1 MRDKIRLIIIIGLAV
16 MLAVSIF
23 SGLQTYSSKKAME
36 LEKNGLRNENE
47 ALAGKVEEIAKERR
61 QLQEKVSAL
70 SNDLD
75 KASQDKQDI
84 QKRYELIIKERD
96 GLVEKVKTLQK
107 NNEQLRGDLSNLT
120 REKQR
125 LGQSLESNLEPLKN
139 ENTQLKQQ
147 LDNLNS
153 LKTKLEGELGQL
165 KEEKSDF
172 QRRLNQI
179 DALLE
184 QKLTRLRYLSIKDEL
199 DAIRGGGSS
208 TAETQSVA
216 VQAPGPSQSE
226 KESVELPPIV
236 VRPQSQPQPEKPTWQ
251 KKGSAAKPTGTVL
264 ELNKEDKFVIIDLGQ
279 DAGTKLGDT
288 FKVYRQGNPIAHIE
302 VIQVRQSIS
311 ACDIKEE
318 IIPIEAGDIV
328 R

>member
-1 MRDKIRLIIIIGLAV
+1 MGLAV

-36 LEKNGLRNENE
+36 LERNGLRNENQ
-47 ALAGKVEEIAKERR
+47 ALASKVEEIAKERR

-70 SNDLD
+70 SSDLD

-96 GLVEKVKTLQK
+96 DLVEKLKTLQK
-107 NNEQLRGDLSNLT
+107 NNEKLRGDLNNLT

-125 LGQSLESNLEPLKN
+125 LGQSLESNLAPLRD

-147 LDNLNS
+147 LGNLNS

-199 DAIRGGGSS
+199 DAIRGGSS
-208 TAETQSVA
+208 TAETQSLA
-216 VQAPGPSQSE
+216 VQAPGPSQPE
-226 KESVELPPIV
+226 KESIELPPIV
-236 VRPQSQPQPEKPTWQ
+236 VRPQSQPQPEKPIWQ

-264 ELNKEDKFVIIDLGQ
+264 ELNKENKFVIIDLGQ
-279 DAGTKLGDT
+279 DVGTKLGDT
-288 FKVYRQGNPIAHIE
+288 FKVYKQGNPIANIE

>member
-1 MRDKIRLIIIIGLAV
+1 MGLAV

-36 LEKNGLRNENE
+36 LERNSLRNENE

-70 SNDLD
+70 GNDLD
-75 KASQDKQDI
+75 KASGEKQDI

-107 NNEQLRGDLSNLT
+107 NSEQLRGDLSNLT

-125 LGQSLESNLEPLKN
+125 LGQNLESNLAPLKD
-139 ENTQLKQQ
+139 ENTRLKQQ
-147 LDNLNS
+147 LDNFNG

-165 KEEKSDF
+165 KGEKSDF

-184 QKLTRLRYLSIKDEL
+184 QKLTRLRYLSIKD
-199 DAIRGGGSS
+199 DIGAIRGGSS
-208 TAETQSVA
+208 TAETRSTA
-216 VQAPGPSQSE
+216 QAPQQQPSQPE

-236 VRPQSQPQPEKPTWQ
+236 VRPQSQAQPEKPIWQ
-251 KKGSAAKPTGTVL
+251 KKGSLAKPTGTVL
-264 ELNKEDKFVIIDLGQ
+264 ELNKENKFVIIDLGQ
-279 DAGTKLGDT
+279 DVGTKLGDT

-318 IIPIEAGDIV
+318 IIPVEAGDIV